1 LDAQLDPAPFRHHHL
16 LLDFIF
22 LLQLVADIKQK
33 KKKKKMRVEVTS
45 AANFLVRLLRLNKES
60 AVVSD
65 QQLEVFRAA
74 LIETLRIRYQE
85 HWFPEKPCKGSGYR
99 CIRINGKMDPVLVQA
114 GGLVGLPGQFLHTL
128 FPSEL
133 TMWID
138 PREVSYR
145 IGENG
150 SICVLYDEREVEET
164 MRREKNNS
172 SSTSSTP
179 NSSASPSPSLSAGSS
194 DSSAPSSMDGSD
206 PSGCKESVRMEME
219 FMMDARNIL
228 AFEHLASYVSS

>member
-1 LDAQLDPAPFRHHHL
+1 
-16 LLDFIF
+16 
-22 LLQLVADIKQK
+22 
-33 KKKKKMRVEVTS
+33 MRVEVTS

-65 QQLEVFRAA
+65 QQLEIYRSA

-99 CIRINGKMDPVLVQA
+99 CIRINGKIDPVLVQA
-114 GGLVGLPGQFLHTL
+114 GDLVGLPGQFLHTL

-138 PREVSYR
+138 PMEVSYR

-164 MRREKNNS
+164 MRQNS
-172 SSTSSTP
+172 VTSTP
-179 NSSASPSPSLSAGSS
+179 NSSTSPSPSLSTSS
-194 DSSAPSSMDGSD
+194 ESSPSSMDAD
-206 PSGCKESVRMEME
+206 PSGCKDSVRMEME

-228 AFEHLASYVSS
+228 AFEHLSAYVSS

>member
-1 LDAQLDPAPFRHHHL
+1 
-16 LLDFIF
+16 
-22 LLQLVADIKQK
+22 
-33 KKKKKMRVEVTS
+33 MRIEVTS

-74 LIETLRIRYQE
+74 LIETLRRRYQE

-99 CIRINGKMDPVLVQA
+99 CIRINGKMDPVLAQA
-114 GGLVGLPGQFLHTL
+114 GGSIGIPGQFLHTL

-164 MRREKNNS
+164 MRNQQQSANNHG
-172 SSTSSTP
+172 STSS
-179 NSSASPSPSLSAGSS
+179 SPSPSLST
-194 DSSAPSSMDGSD
+194 DSSAPSSLDGSGD

>member
-1 LDAQLDPAPFRHHHL
+1 MSKGAILDVFEATASCFVIIRL
-16 LLDFIF
+16 LSRLHINN
-22 LLQLVADIKQK
+22 
-33 KKKKKMRVEVTS
+33 KMRVEVTS
-45 AANFLVRLLRLNKES
+45 AANFLVRLVRLNKES
-60 AVVSD
+60 GVLSD
-65 QQLEVFRAA
+65 HQLEMYRAA
-74 LIETLRIRYQE
+74 LIETLRMRYRE

-114 GGLVGLPGQFLHTL
+114 GDLVGLPGGFLHSL

-150 SICVLYDEREVEET
+150 SICVLYDEREMEET
-164 MRREKNNS
+164 MRKAKAS
-172 SSTSSTP
+172 GSLSSTP
-179 NSSASPSPSLSAGSS
+179 NSSTSPSPSLSS
-194 DSSAPSSMDGSD
+194 DSPQMEAD
-206 PSGCKESVRMEME
+206 PTGCKESMRSMD

-228 AFEHLASYVSS
+228 AFDHLAAYVSS

>member
-1 LDAQLDPAPFRHHHL
+1 
-16 LLDFIF
+16 
-22 LLQLVADIKQK
+22 
-33 KKKKKMRVEVTS
+33 MRVEVTS

-60 AVVSD
+60 AIVSD

-85 HWFPEKPCKGSGYR
+85 HWFPEKPCRGSGYR
-99 CIRINGKMDPVLVQA
+99 CIRINGKMDPVLAQA
-114 GGLVGLPGQFLHTL
+114 GVLVGLPGQFLHRI

-150 SICVLYDEREVEET
+150 SICVLYDEREVEES
-164 MRREKNNS
+164 MRQERNNMGS
-172 SSTSSTP
+172 NKQGGNSASSTP
-179 NSSASPSPSLSAGSS
+179 NSSNSPSPSLGGSS
-194 DSSAPSSMDGSD
+194 SSESSSPSSMDSSSGGD
-206 PSGCKESVRMEME
+206 PSAGCRESVRSEME

>member
-1 LDAQLDPAPFRHHHL
+1 
-16 LLDFIF
+16 
-22 LLQLVADIKQK
+22 
-33 KKKKKMRVEVTS
+33 MRVEVTS

-65 QQLEVFRAA
+65 QQLEIYRSA

-99 CIRINGKMDPVLVQA
+99 CIRINGKIDPVLVQA
-114 GGLVGLPGQFLHTL
+114 GDLVGLPGQFLHTL

-138 PREVSYR
+138 PMEVSYR

-164 MRREKNNS
+164 MRQNS
-172 SSTSSTP
+172 VTSTP
-179 NSSASPSPSLSAGSS
+179 NSSTSPSPSLSTSS
-194 DSSAPSSMDGSD
+194 SESSPSSMEAD
-206 PSGCKESVRMEME
+206 PSGCKDSVRMEME

-228 AFEHLASYVSS
+228 AFEHLSAYVSS

>member
-1 LDAQLDPAPFRHHHL
+1 
-16 LLDFIF
+16 
-22 LLQLVADIKQK
+22 
-33 KKKKKMRVEVTS
+33 MRVEVTS

-99 CIRINGKMDPVLVQA
+99 CIRINGKMDPVLAHA

-164 MRREKNNS
+164 MRQSVNNS
-172 SSTSSTP
+172 VSSTP
-179 NSSASPSPSLSAGSS
+179 NSSASPSPSLGS
-194 DSSAPSSMDGSD
+194 DSSPSSMDSAD

>member
-1 LDAQLDPAPFRHHHL
+1 MSNCHL
-16 LLDFIF
+16 NRE
-22 LLQLVADIKQK
+22 
-33 KKKKKMRVEVTS
+33 MRVEVTS

-65 QQLEVFRAA
+65 QQLEIYRAA

-99 CIRINGKMDPVLVQA
+99 CIRINGKIDPVLVQA
-114 GGLVGLPGQFLHTL
+114 GDLVGLPGQFLHTL

-138 PREVSYR
+138 PMEVSYR

-164 MRREKNNS
+164 MRQNS
-172 SSTSSTP
+172 VTSTP
-179 NSSASPSPSLSAGSS
+179 NSSTSPSPSLSSS
-194 DSSAPSSMDGSD
+194 SESSPSSMDAD

-228 AFEHLASYVSS
+228 AFEHLSAYVSS

>member
-1 LDAQLDPAPFRHHHL
+1 
-16 LLDFIF
+16 
-22 LLQLVADIKQK
+22 
-33 KKKKKMRVEVTS
+33 MRVEVTS

-60 AVVSD
+60 AIVSD

-85 HWFPEKPCKGSGYR
+85 HWFPEKPCRGSGYR
-99 CIRINGKMDPVLVQA
+99 CIRINGKMDPVLAQA
-114 GGLVGLPGQFLHTL
+114 GVLVGLPGQFLHRI

-150 SICVLYDEREVEET
+150 SICVLYD
-164 MRREKNNS
+164 
-172 SSTSSTP
+172 
-179 NSSASPSPSLSAGSS
+179 
-194 DSSAPSSMDGSD
+194 
-206 PSGCKESVRMEME
+206 
-219 FMMDARNIL
+219 
-228 AFEHLASYVSS
+228 

>member
-1 LDAQLDPAPFRHHHL
+1 
-16 LLDFIF
+16 
-22 LLQLVADIKQK
+22 
-33 KKKKKMRVEVTS
+33 MRVEVTS

-65 QQLEVFRAA
+65 QQLEIYRAA

-99 CIRINGKMDPVLVQA
+99 CIRINGKIDPVLVQA
-114 GGLVGLPGQFLHTL
+114 GDLVGLPGQFLHTL

-138 PREVSYR
+138 PMEVSYR

-164 MRREKNNS
+164 MRQNS
-172 SSTSSTP
+172 VTSTP
-179 NSSASPSPSLSAGSS
+179 NSSTSPSPSLSSS
-194 DSSAPSSMDGSD
+194 SESSPSSMDAD

-228 AFEHLASYVSS
+228 AFEHLSAYVSS

>member
-1 LDAQLDPAPFRHHHL
+1 
-16 LLDFIF
+16 
-22 LLQLVADIKQK
+22 
-33 KKKKKMRVEVTS
+33 MTS

-65 QQLEVFRAA
+65 QQLEIYRAA

-99 CIRINGKMDPVLVQA
+99 CIRINGKIDPVLVQA
-114 GGLVGLPGQFLHTL
+114 GDLVGLPGQFLHTL

-138 PREVSYR
+138 PMEVSYR

-164 MRREKNNS
+164 MRQNS
-172 SSTSSTP
+172 VTSTP
-179 NSSASPSPSLSAGSS
+179 NSSTSPSPSLSSS
-194 DSSAPSSMDGSD
+194 SESSPSSMDAD

-228 AFEHLASYVSS
+228 AFEHLSAYVSS

>member
-1 LDAQLDPAPFRHHHL
+1 
-16 LLDFIF
+16 
-22 LLQLVADIKQK
+22 
-33 KKKKKMRVEVTS
+33 MRVEVTS

-60 AVVSD
+60 ACLSD

-85 HWFPEKPCKGSGYR
+85 HWFPEKPCRGSGYR
-99 CIRINGKMDPVLVQA
+99 CIRINGKMDPVVAQA
-114 GGLVGLPGQFLHTL
+114 GCLVGIPGGYLHSL

-164 MRREKNNS
+164 LRQQQQQQQSNS
-172 SSTSSTP
+172 Q
-179 NSSASPSPSLSAGSS
+179 SPSPSLSTASS
-194 DSSAPSSMDGSD
+194 DSNLSTSPSSSMDGSSGSD
-206 PSGCKESVRMEME
+206 SGCCKDSVRMEME
-219 FMMDARNIL
+219 FMMDSRNIL
-228 AFEHLASYVSS
+228 PFEHMAAYVSS

>member
-1 LDAQLDPAPFRHHHL
+1 
-16 LLDFIF
+16 
-22 LLQLVADIKQK
+22 
-33 KKKKKMRVEVTS
+33 MRVEVTS

-65 QQLEVFRAA
+65 QQLEIYRSAV
-74 LIETLRIRYQE
+74 IETLRIRYQE

-114 GGLVGLPGQFLHTL
+114 GALVGLPGQFLHTL

-138 PREVSYR
+138 PMEVSYR

-164 MRREKNNS
+164 MRQSAS
-172 SSTSSTP
+172 SLTSTP
-179 NSSASPSPSLSAGSS
+179 NSSTSPSPSLSS
-194 DSSAPSSMDGSD
+194 DSSAPSSMDAD
-206 PSGCKESVRMEME
+206 PSGCKDSVRMEME

-228 AFEHLASYVSS
+228 AFEQMSYVSS

>member
-1 LDAQLDPAPFRHHHL
+1 
-16 LLDFIF
+16 
-22 LLQLVADIKQK
+22 
-33 KKKKKMRVEVTS
+33 MRIEVTS

-60 AVVSD
+60 NVLSD
-65 QQLEVFRAA
+65 HQLEMYRAA
-74 LIETLRIRYQE
+74 LIETLRTRYRE

-114 GGLVGLPGQFLHTL
+114 GGLVGLPGNFLHTL

-164 MRREKNNS
+164 MRKAQQQQQS
-172 SSTSSTP
+172 GSLSSTP
-179 NSSASPSPSLSAGSS
+179 NSSTSPSPSLGS
-194 DSSAPSSMDGSD
+194 DSPTSSVVGD
-206 PSGCKESVRMEME
+206 PEGCKESMRNME

-228 AFEHLASYVSS
+228 AFDHMTAYVSS

>member
-1 LDAQLDPAPFRHHHL
+1 
-16 LLDFIF
+16 
-22 LLQLVADIKQK
+22 
-33 KKKKKMRVEVTS
+33 MRVEVTS

-60 AVVSD
+60 AIVSD

-85 HWFPEKPCKGSGYR
+85 HWFPEKPCRGSGYR
-99 CIRINGKMDPVLVQA
+99 CIRINGKMDPVLAQA
-114 GGLVGLPGQFLHTL
+114 GVLVGLPGQFLHRI

-150 SICVLYDEREVEET
+150 SICVLYDEREVEES
-164 MRREKNNS
+164 MRQERNNVMGSNKPGGHS
-172 SSTSSTP
+172 SASSTP
-179 NSSASPSPSLSAGSS
+179 NSSNSPSPSLGGSE
-194 DSSAPSSMDGSD
+194 SSSPSSMDSSSGGGD
-206 PSGCKESVRMEME
+206 PSAGCRESVRSEME